1 MKTTTPLA
9 LALTLCVSLTGC
21 KLPEELRDE
30 EPPEFPGAPEQS
42 PTETQPSALDLQ
54 LSELINSLNL
64 NQHPQR
70 DMPSIEDELAQLG
83 KKLFFSKALGGQ
95 QDSACVSCHHPALGG
110 ADDLSLSVG
119 VDAINPDLLGLGR
132 VHKDG
137 EPLVPRNAPT
147 VFNAGLWDI
156 GLFHDSRVESLNV
169 VAGSNG
175 STGDIRTPDSD
186 FNVADSQAGD
196 NLTAAQARF
205 PVTSNE
211 EMRGNTFEAGENNA
225 AVRDHLAARIGNY
238 GEGENELNTNA
249 WLSAFQQGFARNDD
263 AQTLVTFDNIAHAI
277 GEYERS
283 MVFTNHP
290 WQQYMD
296 GDLAAMSESAKQG
309 AVLFFTRPQD
319 GGAGCAACHNGQ
331 LFSDQQHHVIA
342 FPQIG
347 LGKGDGTTGDDDFG
361 RARESAND
369 NERYHF
375 RTASLLNLA
384 VTAPYSHSGSMPTLE
399 SVVRHY
405 VNPARS
411 VDNYFDNR
419 NGLGVCLLPQFTNL
433 DGCEDLYPNAEAN
446 TLLALNKLQQEQQ
459 NGTSRVPRNLRLN
472 DTEVD
477 QLVSFLEALTDPCVL
492 DRECLAPWIPTENE
506 AADNV
511 QLNAIN
517 QAGNAL

>member
-1 MKTTTPLA
+1 MKTKIQLSLTLA
-9 LALTLCVSLTGC
+9 LLFALTGC
-21 KLPEELRDE
+21 KLPKELSDE
-30 EPPEFPGAPEQS
+30 TPSNEPEA
-42 PTETQPSALDLQ
+42 PTEAQPSALDLQ
-54 LSELINSLNL
+54 LSALIDQLNL

-70 DMPSIEDELAQLG
+70 NLPSIEDELAQLG
-83 KKLFFSKALGGQ
+83 KKLFFTKGLGGQ

-119 VDAINPDLLGLGR
+119 VDALNPDVLGLGR
-132 VHKDG
+132 AHKDG

-147 VFNAGLWDI
+147 IFNAGLWDVS
-156 GLFHDSRVESLNV
+156 LFHDSRVESLNV

-175 STGDIRTPDSD
+175 AIGDIRTPDSD
-186 FNVADSQAGD
+186 FNVADNQAGD
-196 NLTAAQARF
+196 NLAAAQARF

-211 EMRGNTFEAGENNA
+211 EMRGNTFEAGENNE
-225 AVRDHLAARIGNY
+225 AVRAHLAARIGNY
-238 GEGENELNTNA
+238 GEGQNVLTNNA

-263 AQTLVTFDNIAHAI
+263 AETLITFDNIAHAI

-296 GDLAAMSESAKQG
+296 GDLAALSEDAKQG
-309 AVLFFTRPQD
+309 AVLFFTRPED

-347 LGKGDGTTGDDDFG
+347 LGKGDGTNGDDDFG
-361 RARESAND
+361 RARESGNE

-375 RTASLLNLA
+375 RTASLLNLT
-384 VTAPYSHSGSMPTLE
+384 VTAPYSHSGSMPTLD

-411 VDNYFDNR
+411 VEDYFDNR
-419 NGLGVCLLPQFTNL
+419 NGLGVCQLPQFE
-433 DGCEDLYPNAEAN
+433 DMADCETLYPNAEDN
-446 TLLALNKLQQEQQ
+446 TLLALAKLQQEQQ
-459 NGTSRVPRNLRLN
+459 NNTSRLPRNLRLDN
-472 DTEVD
+472 NEVD
-477 QLVSFLEALTDPCVL
+477 QIVSFLEALTDPCVL
-492 DRECLAPWIPTENE
+492 DRSCLAPWIPTEEE
-506 AADNV
+506 AADDV

-517 QAGNAL
+517 QAGQSL